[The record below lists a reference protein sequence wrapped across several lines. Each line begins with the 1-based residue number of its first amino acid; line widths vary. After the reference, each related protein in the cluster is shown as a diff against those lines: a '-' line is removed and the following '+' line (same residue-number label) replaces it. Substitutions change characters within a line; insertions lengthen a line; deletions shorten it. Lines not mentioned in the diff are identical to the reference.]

1 MKTLTRDNFL
11 LYAAKHYQ
19 NPHCTSITDF
29 EKDCKRFVTARTLM
43 RNFYKRGRLPIRL
56 LLNHVV
62 ICSNMFGHYAST
74 SLFYYYCEEELRPA
88 FTAIFEYLN
97 ILPTEMEHI
106 KPDPNIQHIL
116 RNQSCPL
123 LLTFFL
129 HINLSSN
136 FLPLGRNGRL
146 MN

>member
-43 RNFYKRGRLPIRL
+43 RNYYKRKRLPIRL

-62 ICSNMFGHYAST
+62 ICSNMFGHVAAAQ
-74 SLFYYYCEEELRPA
+74 LFFYYSEEELWPA
-88 FTAIFEYLN
+88 LVAIFEYLN
-97 ILPTEMEHI
+97 ILPEEANEI
-106 KPDPNIQHIL
+106 KPDPNIEYIL
-116 RNQSCPL
+116 RNQ
-123 LLTFFL
+123 
-129 HINLSSN
+129 
-136 FLPLGRNGRL
+136 
-146 MN
+146 